1 MLFADYLVIA
11 GYFLITF
18 IVGALA
24 LRRKNDTKEDYF
36 LSGRNLSWHLAGL
49 SMVATTFAAD
59 TPLAVTGITLGQGI
73 AGNFLWLSLIPSG
86 LLTAVVYA
94 RLWRRS
100 DAITDAEFATL
111 RYPGKSAVFLRK
123 FRAIYLA
130 VPVNLIIM
138 GWVTTGMA
146 KVLGVFLD
154 YPPWMMLAALYAVTV
169 LYIIFSGLWGVVVTD
184 VLQFFIAMVSCII
197 LAVISVDQA
206 GGLTSMWS
214 KAATQL
220 PAGHT
225 EIYPWYFS
233 GPVYVVVVWLGVQ
246 WWASWYPGFEPGGG
260 GYVVQRLLSTKN
272 ENHAVGASLLFN
284 VLHFVVR
291 PWPWILTAVAAGVAL
306 PQAQDHE
313 LMFPRA
319 IAAWLPAGLKGLMV
333 AAFLAAFMST
343 IATHLNWGAAY
354 LISDVLPGSRMQLK
368 TRRGEIIA
376 SRLAIVVLAIGAI
389 VVSRLMESVRQGWE
403 LILMLSAG
411 TGPVYLVR
419 WYWRRMRA
427 ASEISAMCASFCF
440 SLILSRTEIAQEIKL
455 CIVAVATTAVWVTL
469 TLMLPQE
476 NGDTWRK
483 FSEKVKP
490 RGWTASDILA
500 FILSVAVTYS
510 AFFAIGELL
519 KQSFVPALVNMAIA
533 IVGCFGI
540 FALLKRRAINS
551 T

>member
-1 MLFADYLVIA
+1 MLTLDYLVIGA
-11 GYFLITF
+11 YFVVTF
-18 IVGALA
+18 AVGALA
-24 LRRKNDTKEDYF
+24 LRRKHETKEDYF
-36 LSGRNLSWHLAGL
+36 LSGRKLPWHLAGL

-100 DAITDAEFATL
+100 NAMTDAEFATL
-111 RYPGKSAVFLRK
+111 RYSGKSAIFLRK
-123 FRAIYLA
+123 FRALYLA
-130 VPVNLIIM
+130 LPVNLIIM

-154 YPPWMMLAALYAVTV
+154 YPPWVMLAALYAVTV
-169 LYIIFSGLWGVVVTD
+169 LYIVFSGLWGVVVTD
-184 VLQFFIAMVSCII
+184 VLQFFIAMVGCIV
-197 LAVISVDQA
+197 LAFISVGEA
-206 GGLTSMWS
+206 GGLANMWA

-225 EIYPWYFS
+225 AIYPWYFT

-272 ENHAVGASLLFN
+272 ENHAVGASILFN
-284 VLHFVVR
+284 ILHFVVR
-291 PWPWILTAVAAGVAL
+291 PWPWIITAIAAAVAL
-306 PQAQDHE
+306 PQAADHE

-354 LISDVLPGSRMQLK
+354 LVSDLLPGSRFEPRS
-368 TRRGEIIA
+368 RRGEIIA

-389 VVSRLMESVRQGWE
+389 VVSRMMQSVRQGWE

-411 TGPVYLVR
+411 TGPVYLIR
-419 WYWRRMRA
+419 WYWPRMRA
-427 ASEISAMCASFCF
+427 ASEISAMCASLVF
-440 SLILSRTEIAQEIKL
+440 SVALIGVDLAQELKL
-455 CIVAVATTAVWVTL
+455 CVVAVGTSFVWVAFTL
-469 TLMLPQE
+469 FMRAPE
-476 NGDTWRK
+476 KETWQK
-483 FSEKVKP
+483 FSEKVRPGKW
-490 RGWTASDILA
+490 GWQDIAA
-500 FILSVAVTYS
+500 FVSSVLLTYS
-510 AFFAIGELL
+510 AFFALGELL
-519 KQSFVPALVNMAIA
+519 RQNYAAAAVNALVSAT
-533 IVGCFGI
+533 GCF
-540 FALLKRRAINS
+540 ALVWLLKRRQVSSA
-551 T
+551 